1 MVKHGRFCQMPQL
14 QFICP
19 TEIMCRMCYPKSK
32 TPGTQ
37 LEQYIYLGVRQMK
50 HTYLAWR
57 LTVIMKAV
65 PLG

>member
-1 MVKHGRFCQMPQL
+1 
-14 QFICP
+14 
-19 TEIMCRMCYPKSK
+19 MCYPKSK

-37 LEQYIYLGVRQMK
+37 LEQYIYLGVQQMK